1 MHRLLRSVTVLT
13 TLVAAA
19 AVPLATSGPAH
30 ADTITLTVVSNAD
43 SADARPG
50 DGTCAS
56 ASGCTLRAAL
66 QEADALYADDDSTIV
81 TIDFALSGSHV
92 ITPATPL
99 PFVTARVNLLATTQP
114 GYSVGHPQVVLDG
127 VTCGC
132 TGLGLAPRGS
142 VVSGFDIQRF
152 STGIKMSPENPQV
165 FAPDSI
171 TGNFIGTD
179 LTGAGAAGNVIGIDD
194 WQQIGAIIGGTTA
207 AERNV
212 ISGNTTDVYV
222 EGLSN
227 IAWIEGNY
235 IGTNAAGT
243 AALPIRD
250 PGGLVPG
257 ECSGI
262 FIDGAS
268 NVHVGGPGAGNV
280 ISLGTTK
287 PSGGCRATYLNGV
300 VSDTGI
306 DGVRVSLS
314 RDLYSS
320 FLTIQGNRI
329 GTSAD
334 GTTAIGNTDGIDL
347 GTVYQTTIG
356 GPLASTRNVISGNT
370 QAGVASFAGASHTTA
385 VLNYVG
391 TDAAGTA
398 AIPNGTGLHLAG
410 SSDITAGN
418 VISGNTQDGVLFQ
431 GDGSSLSDTIGLA
444 VGGAALGNGGVGVR
458 VDTGATGAVYGSTV
472 ADNGGAGIATETGG
486 RVDVSAATTIHDNAG
501 LGIDLRDDGVTPN
514 AAGSATNAPVI
525 TGRITNDVN
534 GHDEFDGTLDA
545 KPSSAYTV
553 NLYDD
558 PVCDPSGNGE
568 ATNRIGFT
576 TVHTDASGHATFG
589 ILDAAFEVGHGVS
602 ATATGP
608 SGTSE
613 LGPCFQPV
621 VLMDQSVT
629 GGSGVSGTPTT
640 VGDPGTT
647 YRWIGGSLS
656 SNGDNHSWG
665 DARNWLPHGVPGN
678 GDSVYISQPGGGY
691 CSAYVDGVPD
701 VSLVDFSLAG
711 TSNSCGSSVT
721 GGAITVTGQMAWN
734 GGRIATPVTV
744 ASGAHATITG
754 GGQNELDADL
764 DVKGDLV
771 LSGVIG
777 TGGRLA
783 FSVYAA
789 QAATIHVEAGATLSA
804 EGDNDLVGNTGTLV
818 NDGTVSVTGGTLG
831 LRNGARLV
839 QDASV
844 VTTGHGAL
852 VAEGTATLGA
862 GATYSGDG
870 KVQLIDGS
878 AALQGDQSVGSGMTV
893 QLAALDADLGETV
906 SGTGTFTGGG
916 RLAWDGGT
924 IEANLTLGPG
934 FHLDVLGDHIHNG
947 DRVLAGKD
955 QANGAVT
962 ATLVNHG
969 TIAVGDGANI
979 DASVYDAPHL
989 TNAADGTVSL
999 APGSTIGGGS
1009 PTALV
1014 NTGHLS
1020 VPAGGKAAAVLDDV
1034 ALADTG
1040 GTIAVA
1046 PAQRLELGSGASS
1059 TLSGTTISGG
1069 GTLAD
1074 AQHTTIS
1081 ADPSVATRTTLEL
1094 DAGGLDGSATL
1105 GGAGRFSWRGG
1116 TLSGAPLR
1124 VATTGGISVSG
1135 ADPKHLGRTTGNAAS
1150 TVVLAAPATV
1160 AGAVVDDPYGP
1171 DTLHLTSATSLT
1183 GPAGLSVGSLVNT
1196 GRLTVRSGTVTV
1208 SGLTQ
1213 DGGVTDVLA
1222 DARLAGSSSATPLR
1236 FTAGTLEGSGTV
1248 VGAVST
1254 TGVTVAPAAS
1264 AYGRLTVV
1272 GGLHGASATLLSL
1285 GLAKNA
1291 KDRLAVSGA
1300 VVLGH
1305 RLAAR
1310 DAAGYVPGVGAKVVV
1325 ATGTSLSGG
1334 ACVVTSGAG
1343 ASAGHWRIA
1352 RTARTLTLVWTRG
1365 HRTGCV

>member
-1 MHRLLRSVTVLT
+1 MRRVLRSAMVLVS
-13 TLVAAA
+13 LAAA
-19 AVPLATSGPAH
+19 SAVPLATSGPAR
-30 ADTITLTVVSNAD
+30 AATVTLTVVS
-43 SADARPG
+43 SADAADPHPG
-50 DGTCAS
+50 DGSCTS
-56 ASGCTLRAAL
+56 SSGCTLRAAI
-66 QEADALYADDDSTIV
+66 QEANALYADDDSTVV
-81 TIDFALSGSHV
+81 TVDFAISGSRT
-92 ITPATPL
+92 ITPVAPL
-99 PFVTARVNLLATTQP
+99 PFVSARVNLLATTQP
-114 GYSVGHPQVVLDG
+114 GYTVGHPQVVLDG
-127 VTCGC
+127 IKCGC

-152 STGIKMSPENPQV
+152 STGIRMSPENPQV
-165 FAPDSI
+165 FAPDSV

-179 LTGAGAAGNVIGIDD
+179 VTGASAAGNVIGIDD
-194 WQQIGAIIGGTTA
+194 WQQIGAIIGGPTA

-250 PGGLVPG
+250 PASLVPG
-257 ECSGI
+257 ECSGV

-268 NVHVGGPGAGNV
+268 NVHVGAAGAGNV

-287 PSGGCRATYLNGV
+287 PASGCRATYLNGV
-300 VSDTGI
+300 VSDIGI

-314 RDLYSS
+314 HDLDTA
-320 FLTIQGNRI
+320 FLSIQGNRI

-334 GTTAIGNTDGIDL
+334 GNSAIGNTDGIDL
-347 GTVYQTTIG
+347 GTAYTTAIG

-370 QAGVASFAGASHTTA
+370 QAGVASYAGASHTTA
-385 VLNYVG
+385 LLNYVG
-391 TDAAGTA
+391 TNAAGTA

-410 SSDITAGN
+410 PSDITAGN
-418 VISGNTQDGVLFQ
+418 VISGNTHDGVLFQ
-431 GDGSSLSDTIGLA
+431 GDGTSISDTIGLA
-444 VGGAALGNGGVGVR
+444 VGGAALGNGAVGVH
-458 VDTGATGAVYGSTV
+458 VDTGAKGAVYGSTV
-472 ADNGGAGIATETGG
+472 ADNGGAGIATESGA

-501 LGIDLRDDGVTPN
+501 LGIDLHNDGVTAN

-525 TGRITNDVN
+525 TGRITNDAN

-576 TVHTDASGHATFG
+576 TVHTDASGHASFG
-589 ILDAAFEVGHGVS
+589 ILDAAFQVGDGVS

-629 GGSGVSGTPTT
+629 GGSGVSGTPRT

-665 DARNWLPHGVPGN
+665 DSRNWLPHGVPGN
-678 GDSVYISQPGGGY
+678 GDSVYIAQPGGGY
-691 CSAYVDGVPD
+691 CTAYVDGVPT

-744 ASGAHATITG
+744 AAGAHATVTG

-764 DVKGDLV
+764 DVKGDLT

-789 QAATIHVEAGATLSA
+789 QAATIHVEAGASLSA

-818 NDGTVSVTGGTLG
+818 NDGTVSVSGGTLG
-831 LRNGARLV
+831 LRNGAKLV
-839 QDASV
+839 QRASV
-844 VTTGHGAL
+844 VTSGHGAL
-852 VAEGTATLGA
+852 VDEGATTLGA

-870 KVQLIDGS
+870 KVQLVDGS
-878 AALQGDQSVGSGMTV
+878 AALQGDQTVGSGMTV
-893 QLAALDADLGETV
+893 ELAALDADLGETV

-924 IEANLTLGPG
+924 IEANLTIEPG

-955 QANGAVT
+955 QANGAAT

-969 TIAVGDGANI
+969 TITVGSGANMN
-979 DASVYDAPHL
+979 ASVYDAPHL
-989 TNAADGTVSL
+989 TNASDGTISL
-999 APGSTIGGGS
+999 APGSTIGGGTT
-1009 PTALV
+1009 TALA

-1020 VPAGGKAAAVLDDV
+1020 VPAGGRAAAVLDGV
-1034 ALADTG
+1034 AVTDTG
-1040 GTIAVA
+1040 GTISVA
-1046 PAQRLELGSGASS
+1046 PAQRLELGAGPTS
-1059 TLSGTTISGG
+1059 TLAGTTISGG
-1069 GTLAD
+1069 GTFAD
-1074 AQHTTIS
+1074 AQHTTLAGS
-1081 ADPSVATRTTLEL
+1081 PSVATRTTFEL
-1094 DAGGLDGSATL
+1094 DAGGADGATTL
-1105 GGAGRFSWRGG
+1105 GGPGRFSWLGG
-1116 TLSGAPLR
+1116 TLSGAPLQ

-1135 ADPKHLGRTTGNAAS
+1135 ADPKHLGRTTGNAPS
-1150 TVVLAAPATV
+1150 TVVLAAPTTV
-1160 AGAVVDDPYGP
+1160 ASASVDDPYGP
-1171 DTLHLTSATSLT
+1171 DSLQLTSATSIA
-1183 GPAGLSVGSLVNT
+1183 GPATISVGSLANSGTLVI
-1196 GRLTVRSGTVTV
+1196 RSGTVTV

-1213 DGGVTDVLA
+1213 SKGLTDVLA
-1222 DARLAGSSSATPLR
+1222 GARLAGSSASTPLT
-1236 FTAGTLEGSGTV
+1236 FTAGVLEGSGTV
-1248 VGAVST
+1248 TGAVST
-1254 TGVTVAPAAS
+1254 AGVTVAPAAS
-1264 AYGRLTVV
+1264 AYGPLTVT
-1272 GGLHGASATLLSL
+1272 GSLRGSSSTLLSL
-1285 GLAKNA
+1285 GLSKGA
-1291 KDRLAVSGA
+1291 KDRLTVSGPL
-1300 VVLGH
+1300 VLGH

-1310 DAAGYVPGVGAKVVV
+1310 NAAGYAPAVGAKVVV
-1325 ATGTSLSGG
+1325 ASGSSLSGG

-1343 ASAGHWRIA
+1343 SSAGHWRIA
-1352 RTARTLTLVWTRG
+1352 RTARLLTLVWAKG
-1365 HRTGCV
+1365 HRAGCV